1 MVSVSHMTANDVVN
15 GIEKPSKRLTVVH
28 VGYLIGIIIA
38 TFGWISF
45 LAWLVIALIN
55 L

>member
-1 MVSVSHMTANDVVN
+1 MTANDVVN
-15 GIEKPSKRLTVVH
+15 GIEKPSKRATALYVS
-28 VGYLIGIIIA
+28 YLMGIIIA

-45 LAWLVIALIN
+45 LAWLAIGLIN